1 MRPARG
7 VGNVRRS
14 GTTRAARPVRQR
26 LSTARDQHET
36 PFAKILDDL
45 VERVPGA
52 VGAALVDAGGETVDY
67 AGEIAPFD
75 VKVAAAHWRIVLGD
89 VERAEVLGTVR
100 SLVVRA
106 ARRSFIACPLPDAY
120 ALIVVLRRRAG
131 FTASSRALYA
141 CERALCREAGWGAS
155 GALLAGP
162 EWCPVTVEC
171 DRRRRPTSVRGHGDA
186 HRTDIL
192 GALVGLHAREVG
204 FRVRLDT
211 GAELTLVREA
221 GGFWYSDELID
232 PHSK

>member
-1 MRPARG
+1 MRSARG
-7 VGNVRRS
+7 GAAARRS
-14 GTTRAARPVRQR
+14 GTTRVARPIRQR
-26 LSTARDQHET
+26 RSTARDQHET
-36 PFAKILDDL
+36 PFASILDDL
-45 VERVPGA
+45 VARVPGA
-52 VGAALVDAGGETVDY
+52 VAAALVDAGGETVDY
-67 AGEIAPFD
+67 AGEIPPFD
-75 VKVAAAHWRIVLGD
+75 VKVAAAHWRIVLLD
-89 VERAEVLGTVR
+89 VERAGVLGTVR

-141 CERALCREAGWGAS
+141 CERALCREAGWEAS
-155 GALLAGP
+155 GALHAGP

-171 DRRRRPTSVRGHGDA
+171 DRRRRPTTVRGLA
-186 HRTDIL
+186 QVHRVDIL

-232 PHSK
+232 PASK